1 MSRDKKQQKRKTS
14 SRGTKSAK
22 KSTPNSE
29 YSFEDTIEGL
39 KVEMKRALL
48 SKRSETFLTTEENVA
63 KIKKENII
71 SIGDPAEGEVP
82 KEEYPAAPVRGEDEE
97 AEAFAEKTKAWEENK
112 AKWEEVQAAKPPL
125 KRVCAW
131 APVYHVTEAKVDGM
145 LLKVFHTVRGPMMGL
160 VVSETSNE
168 VTLYS
173 PAYIDPN
180 IQKGQVHFLPVA
192 FAGYSI
198 TLHKPCFGQSDPD
211 EPLVYGYPKF
221 IKANQ
226 QGDYVLRHQGA
237 YHHIETDFAEYVK
250 PVVKDVGMREL
261 LRGILIT
268 SDTRQPQEMAQAAA
282 MQDMMEG
289 AKKQAAAVAAAKE
302 TAKETPTE
310 ETNP

>member
-1 MSRDKKQQKRKTS
+1 
-14 SRGTKSAK
+14 
-22 KSTPNSE
+22 
-29 YSFEDTIEGL
+29 
-39 KVEMKRALL
+39 MKRALL
-48 SKRSETFLTTEENVA
+48 SKRSETFLTTEANVA

-71 SIGDPAEGEVP
+71 SVSDPAEGEVP

-97 AEAFAEKTKAWEENK
+97 AEAFAEKLKTWEEGK
-112 AKWEEVQAAKPPL
+112 AKWEEAQANKPPL
-125 KRVCAW
+125 KKVCAW
-131 APVYHVTEAKVDGM
+131 APVYHVMEAKIDGM

-180 IQKGQVHFLPVA
+180 IQKQQVHFLPVA
-192 FAGYSI
+192 FAGYRI

-211 EPLVYGYPKF
+211 QPLVLGYPRF

-226 QGDYVLRHQGA
+226 NGDYIMRQQGA
-237 YHHIETDFAEYVK
+237 YHHIEADFAEYVK
-250 PVVKDVGMREL
+250 PVVQDVGMREL

-282 MQDMMEG
+282 MEEMMAG
-289 AKKQAAAVAAAKE
+289 AKKQAAAAAEAAKE
-302 TAKETPTE
+302 AAADQP